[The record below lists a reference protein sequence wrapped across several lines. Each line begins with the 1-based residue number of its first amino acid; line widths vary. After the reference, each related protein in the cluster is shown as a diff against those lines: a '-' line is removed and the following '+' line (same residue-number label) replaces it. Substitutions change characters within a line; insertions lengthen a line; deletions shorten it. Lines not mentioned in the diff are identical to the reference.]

1 MSGGSRRSVPFFHP
15 VQAQSLDEWL
25 ARHALRACRPTP
37 APALFRWAAGGL
49 HVLDV
54 VEIQGL
60 LVPPQ
65 RVKLNDLG
73 ALEAVMLAD
82 LQAVEA
88 VARPVEPSV
97 FVD

>member
-1 MSGGSRRSVPFFHP
+1 M
-15 VQAQSLDEWL
+15 
-25 ARHALRACRPTP
+25 
-37 APALFRWAAGGL
+37 
-49 HVLDV
+49 

-88 VARPVEPSV
+88 VARPVEPPV